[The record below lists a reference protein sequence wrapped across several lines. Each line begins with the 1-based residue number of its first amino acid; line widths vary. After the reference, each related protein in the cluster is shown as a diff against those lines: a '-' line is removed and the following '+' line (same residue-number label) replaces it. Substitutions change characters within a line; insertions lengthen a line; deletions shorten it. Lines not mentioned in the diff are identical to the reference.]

1 MKEYAQDYSTAE
13 LVCVAVAREI
23 EDGDILILGSF
34 TPLAFVSYI
43 LAKLTH
49 APNVMYMA
57 YSSVDARPFRLS
69 FASYEAAATKGGVA
83 RWNMTECINSL
94 YLGIGVDVEPIS
106 SIQADQYGNIN
117 ISVVGDYEKPV
128 LRGPGGAG
136 APEVVKMHRKMI
148 GYFPNH
154 SKRILVPKVDFVT
167 GTRWKISNE
176 ARIKAGLRPGPL
188 KYITNLAIL
197 TKDEED
203 KPFKIESVH
212 PGVSVDQVIENTG
225 FELMVPK
232 DVPETEKP
240 TKEQIRLLREEVDP
254 YGIVAFDFMSGKDR
268 PAYLKQILDREVK
281 ALAY

>member
-1 MKEYAQDYSTAE
+1 
-13 LVCVAVAREI
+13 
-23 EDGDILILGSF
+23 
-34 TPLAFVSYI
+34 
-43 LAKLTH
+43 
-49 APNVMYMA
+49 
-57 YSSVDARPFRLS
+57 
-69 FASYEAAATKGGVA
+69 
-83 RWNMTECINSL
+83 
-94 YLGIGVDVEPIS
+94 
-106 SIQADQYGNIN
+106 
-117 ISVVGDYEKPV
+117 
-128 LRGPGGAG
+128 
-136 APEVVKMHRKMI
+136 MHRKMI

-154 SKRILVPKVDFVT
+154 SKRTLVPKVDFVT

-240 TKEQIRLLREEVDP
+240 TKEQIRLLREEIDP